1 MEEGPIRNR
10 AGGGNGQ
17 PHMTLLT
24 CPKTHDTRYTAPVVP
39 PAVLAAVCAY
49 AESRGVSPEA
59 WFTGSGLDASQLAD
73 PDLRVSYRQASVV
86 LRRALQ
92 ALALPEAGLE
102 IGRQETPA
110 FFGVLAFAMMASAN
124 LGDALRLAAQYHQV
138 SGSLMD
144 IAVETDSRQQTVT
157 VAATPRFPDP
167 DLLPFLCEEL
177 FTSSLNLV
185 QHLLGERFTPLRM
198 EFSYP
203 APAYADAY
211 DNAFGCEVRFDCAH
225 NRLIG
230 ELHWLARP
238 LKTHNPFGVRLGEEL
253 CRKAS
258 RVLPEDDLAHTVGR
272 LLSAQLQSPPGMS
285 EIAERL
291 HITERTLR
299 RRLARSGVSFRQLLD
314 QVREQRARELL
325 SQPQR
330 QRIIDIAA
338 ELGFSDGRE
347 FRRAF
352 KRWTGLTPHA
362 LG

>member
-1 MEEGPIRNR
+1 
-10 AGGGNGQ
+10 
-17 PHMTLLT
+17 MTLLT

-39 PAVLAAVCAY
+39 PAVLAAVCTY
-49 AESRGVSPEA
+49 AESRSLSPER
-59 WFTGSGLDASQLAD
+59 WFAGSGLDASQLSD

-92 ALALPEAGLE
+92 ALQVPEAGLE

-144 IAVETDSRQQTVT
+144 IALDTDSRQQTVI
-157 VAATPRFPDP
+157 VSATPRFPDP

-177 FTSSLNLV
+177 FTSSLTLV

-203 APAYADAY
+203 APAYAEAY
-211 DNAFGCEVRFDCAH
+211 RAAFGCEVRFDCAH

-230 ELHWLARP
+230 EQHWLARP

-258 RVLPEDDLAHTVGR
+258 RVLPEDDLTHVVGR
-272 LLSAQLQSPPGMS
+272 LLSAQLQAPPGMS
-285 EIAERL
+285 EIAGRL
-291 HITERTLR
+291 NITERTLR
-299 RRLARSGVSFRQLLD
+299 RRLAQSGISFRQLLD

-325 SQPQR
+325 SQPHR

-352 KRWTGLTPHA
+352 KRWTGHTPQA
-362 LG
+362 MG

>member
-1 MEEGPIRNR
+1 
-10 AGGGNGQ
+10 
-17 PHMTLLT
+17 MTILT
-24 CPKTHDTRYTAPVVP
+24 SPKSLDSRYTAPVVP
-39 PAVLAAVCAY
+39 PAVLAAVCTY
-49 AESRGVSPEA
+49 AESRGLAPER
-59 WFTGSGLDASQLAD
+59 WFAGSALDVGQLSD
-73 PDLRVSYRQASVV
+73 PELRVSYRQASVV

-92 ALALPEAGLE
+92 ALQVPEAGLE

-144 IAVETDSRQQTVT
+144 IALDTDSRQQTVI
-157 VAATPRFPDP
+157 VSATPRFPDP

-177 FTSSLNLV
+177 FTSSLTLV

-203 APAYADAY
+203 APAYAAAY
-211 DNAFGCEVRFDCAH
+211 RAVFGCEVLFDCES

-230 ELHWLARP
+230 DIGALERP
-238 LKTHNPFGVRLGEEL
+238 LATHNPFGVRLGEEL

-258 RVLPEDDLAHTVGR
+258 RALPEDDLVHTVNR
-272 LLSAQLQSPPGMS
+272 LLSTQLQDPPGMP

-299 RRLARSGVSFRQLLD
+299 RRLAQSGVSFRQLLD

-325 SQPQR
+325 GQR
-330 QRIIDIAA
+330 QRRRIVDIAA